1 MNTEPQVRSESRVP
15 NADTNPWKVGAI
27 ALAVALTGAFAVT
40 RVQMLL
46 AGPSTGRLWF
56 AIVSLVAFEVAGVL
70 MVLMVKHRGVLA
82 ATAFLAAFLPV
93 AVFAGRFTGA
103 EFPTVLVVGFLVYG
117 ALVARALLRG
127 SESVANSVTVRFFSV
142 ARLVIARI
150 STSFLLFAALL
161 AYLTYLVWGGFTPEL
176 RARTVSWAASS
187 ATPILKVWFPNASF
201 AQTGNEFFDAIA
213 REKLESVY
221 SETIPAQAR
230 GEITSGFRS
239 FPPSVQEKLMTEA
252 RKELMKSAEKFL
264 GTFDAEAPLSETF
277 ADAIARYLGTLP
289 ENIVMLLGILAVASA
304 FAAVKGIASVTYWLV
319 EGIAFLIFKLLLI
332 TGFARK
338 SVEMRPHEFVSMP

>member
-1 MNTEPQVRSESRVP
+1 VP
-15 NADTNPWKVGAI
+15 NADTNPWKVGAL

-40 RVQMLL
+40 RAHMFL

-56 AIVSLVAFEVAGVL
+56 ALVALVVFEIVAVL
-70 MVLMVKHRGVLA
+70 MVIMVKHSGVLV
-82 ATAFLAAFLPV
+82 ATAFLAALLPI

-103 EFPTVLVVGFLVYG
+103 EFPTVLVIGFLAYG
-117 ALVARALLRG
+117 VLVVRAFLRG
-127 SESVANSVTVRFFSV
+127 SEAIANSVTVKFFSV
-142 ARLVIARI
+142 ARMVVARLT
-150 STSFLLFAALL
+150 TSFLLFTALL

-176 RARTVSWAASS
+176 KERTVAWTASS

-201 AQTGNEFFDAIA
+201 DQTGNEFFEAIA

-239 FPPSVQEKLMTEA
+239 FPPSVQEKLIAETK
-252 RKELMKSAEKFL
+252 RELVKSAEKFL
-264 GTFDAEAPLSETF
+264 GTFDVEAPLREIF
-277 ADAIARYLGTLP
+277 ADAMARYLGTLP
-289 ENIVMLLGILAVASA
+289 ENIVMLLGILVVASA
-304 FAAVKGIASVTYWLV
+304 FAAVKGVASVTYWIV

-332 TGFARK
+332 TGFASK
-338 SVEMRPHEFVSMP
+338 SVEMRPHEFVNMP